1 MLWITGAPVV
11 ALLLIT
17 KHPKISEQKDAF
29 STHHYL
35 SLLEKSGGKLYS
47 ELGISPNDPPQQ
59 LQETIRQR
67 STHSSDGSDL
77 TTANTELI
85 TAVDIGRH
93 DLVEEH
99 LAKGSDVNKQGMFG
113 WYPLLIAVA
122 HGYPKMVKLL
132 LEKGA
137 NPDLANL
144 KAITPLMYAARY
156 GNLEITKLLLD
167 YRPALNLQEVY
178 GETAVAVAVM
188 NNHESIVRLLISKGA
203 KIDTKNKLGLTPLDI
218 AHKCGYGKIARILRK
233 KLPARQ

>member
-1 MLWITGAPVV
+1 MI
-11 ALLLIT
+11 LL
-17 KHPKISEQKDAF
+17 SNYRRRFD
-29 STHHYL
+29 
-35 SLLEKSGGKLYS
+35 
-47 ELGISPNDPPQQ
+47 
-59 LQETIRQR
+59 
-67 STHSSDGSDL
+67 
-77 TTANTELI
+77 
-85 TAVDIGRH
+85 
-93 DLVEEH
+93 
-99 LAKGSDVNKQGMFG
+99 
-113 WYPLLIAVA
+113 
-122 HGYPKMVKLL
+122 KLL